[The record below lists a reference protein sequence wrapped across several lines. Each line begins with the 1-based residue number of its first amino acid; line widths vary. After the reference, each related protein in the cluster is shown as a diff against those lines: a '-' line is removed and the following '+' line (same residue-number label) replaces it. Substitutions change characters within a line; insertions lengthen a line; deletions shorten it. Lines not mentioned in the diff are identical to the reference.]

1 MIATIITFVVLGALG
16 VWVLSKA
23 STLIKLGGLPLALL
37 VSCDY
42 FIFVIAIA
50 LYLR

>member
-1 MIATIITFVVLGALG
+1 MIANIITFVVLGALG
-16 VWVLSKA
+16 VWIISKA
-23 STLIKLGGLPLALL
+23 SNLIKLGGLPLALL

-50 LYLR
+50 VHLR